1 MFSTKIIDKIRN
13 IMYDNIWFWFG
24 CSELTETKKQ
34 ITIAFLSFF
43 DRISNYEKNV
53 VDLSYMSLSLAT
65 C

>member
-1 MFSTKIIDKIRN
+1 MITFDFDLVCPKNVMYYIKI
-13 IMYDNIWFWFG
+13 

-53 VDLSYMSLSLAT
+53 AGLSYMSLSLAT